1 MTSDSVDDPD
11 LHGDE
16 TVFAID
22 NVPLELPIAG
32 AGTRVLAGFLDYLL
46 VLLGVIL
53 WGLACIALYVT
64 LSMGGWAVGL
74 FLAGLFVI
82 EYGYFAIS
90 EAVSG
95 GRTFGKWALDM
106 EVVMRHG
113 GRPSTSALL
122 LRNAVRF
129 VDLWVGVPL
138 MASDT
143 LARRLG
149 DRLGGT
155 LVVQR
160 PGSAQET
167 VVPRVPRGW
176 GAREVALVES
186 FLHRAAEF
194 EPATRDRIAGRLL
207 AWIHRDDPEML
218 AGADAAQARTDILR
232 RALGVESA

>member
-1 MTSDSVDDPD
+1 LTSDSADDPA
-11 LHGDE
+11 LHGAE

-53 WGLACIALYVT
+53 WGVACIALYVT

-74 FLAGLFVI
+74 FLVGLFVI

-90 EAVSG
+90 EAVTG

-113 GRPSTSALL
+113 GRASTGALL

-129 VDLWVGVPL
+129 VDLWLGVPL
-138 MASDT
+138 MASDA
-143 LARRLG
+143 LSRRLG
-149 DRLGGT
+149 DRIAGT

-160 PGSAQET
+160 PGTAHET
-167 VVPRVPRGW
+167 IVPRVPRGW
-176 GAREVALVES
+176 GAREVALIES

-194 EPATRDRIAGRLL
+194 DPQTRERIAGRLL
-207 AWIHRDDPEML
+207 AWIHRDDPDLL
-218 AGADAAQARTDILR
+218 AGADTGQERAAILR
-232 RALGVESA
+232 RALGVEGA